1 MLCTLQIEGLP
12 CREQLNKVQAE
23 LTYTSN
29 KCSAL
34 SQENELLRGQP
45 RSHACPAE
53 EADPLAEQVGS
64 RRAMQ
69 CYIDVQRLIFHAV
82 QPVSRGKSI

>member
-1 MLCTLQIEGLP
+1 MQLSAHTCFELLSTTLPWSCKIVLTRKCLP

-45 RSHACPAE
+45 RVHPCPAE
-53 EADPLAEQVGS
+53 QADPLAEQVTII
-64 RRAMQ
+64 
-69 CYIDVQRLIFHAV
+69 CID
-82 QPVSRGKSI
+82 GD